1 VARRGGQFGGEGPAV
16 HGQISE
22 LVAKTP
28 PTVTVLASVD
38 TNLKVLNEAL
48 CTLLPTAL
56 ADIIR
61 KMKPGGPPAY
71 LTPRTSKGDLFMR
84 DGEGSEDHCAHQ

>member
-1 VARRGGQFGGEGPAV
+1 MREVARRGGQFGGEGPAV

-38 TNLKVLNEAL
+38 TNLPESTQRGAVRSIADCACPYRQEDEAGRAPG
-48 CTLLPTAL
+48 LLDAPH
-56 ADIIR
+56 I
-61 KMKPGGPPAY
+61 
-71 LTPRTSKGDLFMR
+71 
-84 DGEGSEDHCAHQ
+84 EGRSRHLHA